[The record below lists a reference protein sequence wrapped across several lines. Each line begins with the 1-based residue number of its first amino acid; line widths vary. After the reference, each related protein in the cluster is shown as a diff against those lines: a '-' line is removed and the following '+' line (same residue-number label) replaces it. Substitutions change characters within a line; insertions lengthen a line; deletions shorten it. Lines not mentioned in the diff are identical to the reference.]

1 MMIWPRKTTM
11 YPFVRG
17 CHMLHACAMFVM
29 IGDDYDDQPFLIM
42 PKTGG
47 FDDIIKEDVTTTYPF
62 VRGWRMLNQ
71 QI

>member
-1 MMIWPRKTTM
+1 M
-11 YPFVRG
+11 YPFVR
-17 CHMLHACAMFVM
+17 CCRMLFANADVDERFEM
-29 IGDDYDDQPFLIM
+29 ITMII
-42 PKTGG
+42 KTGG